1 MDENQSLLA
10 PIFNPKDYEIKLEA
24 NNDSKDK
31 IEEELLPNLKNHKSN
46 KNDHR
51 RHQNQE
57 DFVSSILDQDND
69 NVIDFFENVDP
80 MLAWALLK
88 SKILPQ
94 LGMFDLLAE
103 RSKLKNANEPVG
115 VVKSLLDELDSL
127 VTEVITMLQN
137 CCETYDHHSGSQDH
151 NQLLN
156 SIQLN
161 PSLSL
166 RKLKSEA
173 KRCLKITEKVSF
185 DIASEAS
192 YVYIL
197 DGQKLIKNAKKWS
210 ILASFLKPET

>member
-1 MDENQSLLA
+1 MDENQSLLP

-94 LGMFDLLAE
+94 VGMFDLLAE

-166 RKLKSEA
+166 RKLKSET

-192 YVYIL
+192 YVYIFSSNSVTR
-197 DGQKLIKNAKKWS
+197 QKMVENAKMRH
-210 ILASFLKPET
+210 FE

>member
-1 MDENQSLLA
+1 MDENQSLLP

-31 IEEELLPNLKNHKSN
+31 IEEELLPLKNSNNKSN

-94 LGMFDLLAE
+94 VGMFDLLAE

-166 RKLKSEA
+166 RKLKRPQWFE
-173 KRCLKITEKVSF
+173 ITEKVPF

-192 YVYIL
+192 EAYIL
-197 DGQKLIKNAKKWS
+197 SGQKFIKMPKNSQFGK
-210 ILASFLKPET
+210 FLKI

>member
-1 MDENQSLLA
+1 MDENQSLLP

-166 RKLKSEA
+166 RKLKSET
-173 KRCLKITEKVSF
+173 KRCLKIIEKVSF
-185 DIASEAS
+185 DIT
-192 YVYIL
+192 
-197 DGQKLIKNAKKWS
+197 
-210 ILASFLKPET
+210 F

>member
-1 MDENQSLLA
+1 MDENQSLLP

-94 LGMFDLLAE
+94 VGMFDLLAE

-173 KRCLKITEKVSF
+173 KRCLKIIEKVSF
-185 DIASEAS
+185 DVASEAS

-197 DGQKLIKNAKKWS
+197 SIQKLIKNG
-210 ILASFLKPET
+210 